1 MICKLYCSAFFLFV
15 LLTGRAAFGQQD
27 PQFSMYMF
35 NPLYYNPAAAGSEGV
50 TRFQLMH
57 RTQWAGYQP
66 TFDDGGSPSTQLF
79 SFNMPLARIKSGVG
93 LYVMNDRLGP
103 MTNQALQVSYAY
115 RMALKNGT
123 LSLGV
128 QGGVYS
134 KAIDYGRLR
143 PREGGDPLIQ
153 TGRIA
158 ETQPD
163 LGAGVYYNT
172 TDYWFGVSMMHIN
185 QAGYRLGTERG
196 TNPQV
201 RTAYLT
207 GGYRLGIGYDLD
219 VQPSLLVKTDLNT
232 VSVEGSVIATYENRY
247 WAGLSYRQQD
257 ALIATIGLSM
267 LRNNALRFGY
277 AFDFTVGGQDVK
289 SPTSHEVLLSYSLP
303 APDPRRKPIIRTPR
317 FRY

>member
-1 MICKLYCSAFFLFV
+1 MICRLYRSAFFLLV
-15 LLTGRAAFGQQD
+15 LLTGRAALGQQD

-50 TRFQLMH
+50 TRFQIMH

-66 TFDDGGSPSTQLF
+66 TFDDGGSPSTQLM
-79 SFNMPLARIKSGVG
+79 SFNMPLARVKSGVG
-93 LYVMNDRLGP
+93 LYVLNDRLGP
-103 MTNQALQVSYAY
+103 MSNQALQVSYAY
-115 RMALKNGT
+115 RLTLKNGT

-128 QGGVYS
+128 QGGLYS
-134 KAIDYGRLR
+134 KAIDYTRLR
-143 PREGGDPLIQ
+143 SREPGDPLIQ

-163 LGAGVYYNT
+163 LGVGVYYNT
-172 TDYWFGVSMMHIN
+172 TDYWLGASLMHIN
-185 QAGYRLGTERG
+185 QASYKLGAAQAVNPQARTAYVTAGYRLG
-196 TNPQV
+196 
-201 RTAYLT
+201 L
-207 GGYRLGIGYDLD
+207 GYDLD
-219 VQPSLLVKTDLNT
+219 VQPSVLVKTDLNT
-232 VSVEGSVIATYENRY
+232 VSVEGSVLATYQGRY

-257 ALIATIGLSM
+257 AMIATIGISM

-277 AFDFTVGGQDVK
+277 AFDFTVGGRDVK